1 MTRYRACRSAAV
13 VGIAVA
19 LAFAVRVIPAYH
31 AVFTPIGV
39 NFQDDDSWSHMRSV
53 HNLVAHFPR
62 QSAFDPYRLFPGGE
76 LVQREPWDLAVGF
89 VAWVLGWILG
99 AGKPSASLVDD
110 VGAWLPAILGALLP
124 IPVFLLAR
132 RLFGT
137 LAGNLSAIAV
147 AVMPGTLLWETHL
160 GVPDHHVAE
169 CLLALA
175 TLMLLIEA
183 SERSGRTRMW
193 LAAIGGVTLGVYLCV
208 RPAGIFVPGAFAIAV
223 LLEPALAPVMAAA
236 IALAAVVFL
245 ASSGSAWSDFTW
257 LSLGGSLTAC
267 LVAWALGELWRRRQ
281 WRRVFLLPAAAAGL
295 IAALGAMRLVRP
307 ATFHALAA
315 TIQRYM
321 PNSNVYARA
330 NTVAELYPLW
340 KIPPGG
346 FAALFDNLGG
356 LWIVAF
362 AFLACTLITVWRAR
376 RPALTLF
383 MVWAVVMTIGGFI
396 QVRMLLY
403 MEVVVAIA
411 AAAGAVWAIDQL
423 RRSER
428 SLKWRELA
436 IAVFVIVTLATSLPQ
451 ALSKTAFDGGLN
463 GDWLAALNW
472 LSRNT
477 PEPMGDPA
485 AWSQLWP
492 APEGKFTFPPS
503 AYGVLTWWEFGDQVN
518 AFAHRIPNTNGTQAQ
533 ASPVAQFLTETDPDQ
548 ARSFLGQLGT
558 RYVIVNSDLLISDW
572 PALVIWADGEGAR
585 YRKKVFAV
593 GEGGRGVPITIYL
606 QDFYRSMAAR
616 LYLYDG
622 KPAPERVRMTVF
634 TTRREHAT
642 SGLDYDVLIA
652 KREFPSEQKAFDYM
666 AANTGENMVLG
677 STDPT
682 VSCVDLEPLT
692 WAKRVFTSDETPLAG
707 NRVPRA
713 VKIFEVEN
721 TQR

>member
-1 MTRYRACRSAAV
+1 MIRRHVAV
-13 VGIAVA
+13 LTIAVA

-31 AVFTPIGV
+31 AVFSSFGV
-39 NFQDDDSWSHMRSV
+39 NFQDDDSWSHMRSI
-53 HNLVAHFPR
+53 HNLVAHFPA
-62 QSAFDPYRLFPGGE
+62 QSGFDPYRLYPGGE
-76 LVQREPWDLAVGF
+76 VVQREPWDLAVGL
-89 VAWVLGWILG
+89 VAWILG

-124 IPVFLLAR
+124 IPVFLLGR
-132 RLFGT
+132 RLFGN
-137 LAGNLSAIAV
+137 LAGNLAAIAV

-175 TLMLLIEA
+175 ALTLLIEA
-183 SERSGRTRMW
+183 AERPGRTRIW
-193 LAAIGGVTLGVYLCV
+193 LAALGGVMLGVYLCV
-208 RPAGIFVPGAFAIAV
+208 RPAGIFVPGTFAIAV
-223 LLEPALAPVMAAA
+223 LLEPALAPMMAAA
-236 IALAAVVFL
+236 VALAAVVFL

-257 LSLGGSLTAC
+257 LSLGGCLAAC
-267 LVAWALGELWRRRQ
+267 LVAWALGELWRRLQ
-281 WRRVFLLPAAAAGL
+281 WRRVWLLPAAAAGL
-295 IAALGAMRLVRP
+295 AAALEAMRMVRP
-307 ATFHALAA
+307 ATFINLTA
-315 TIQRYM
+315 TIERYM
-321 PNSNVYARA
+321 PNSSVYARS

-340 KIPPGG
+340 IFPPGG
-346 FAALFDNLGG
+346 FAGLFENLGG

-362 AFLACTLITVWRAR
+362 AFLACTLVTMWRAR

-383 MVWAVVMTIGGFI
+383 MVWAIVMTIGGFI

-403 MEVVVAIA
+403 TEVVVAIA

-423 RRSER
+423 RRSEQ
-428 SLKWRELA
+428 SAKWRELA
-436 IAVFVIVTLATSLPQ
+436 IAIFVIVTLATSLPP
-451 ALSKTAFDGGLN
+451 ALSKTGFDGGLSH
-463 GDWLAALNW
+463 DWLKALNW

-477 PEPMGDPA
+477 PEPLGDPA

-492 APEGKFTFPPS
+492 APPNGKFVYPAS

-533 ASPVAQFLTETDPDQ
+533 ATEVARFLTETDPDQ

-558 RYVIVNSDLLISDW
+558 RYVIANSDLLTSDW
-572 PALVIWADGEGAR
+572 PALVVWTDGDNAR
-585 YRKKVFAV
+585 YRKKVFAI
-593 GEGGRGVPITIYL
+593 GASGRSVPITIYL

-622 KPAPERVRMTVF
+622 QPAPQHVRMNVF
-634 TTRREHAT
+634 TTHRERAV
-642 SGLDYDVLIA
+642 SGQDYDILIA

-666 AANTGENMVLG
+666 AANTGETMVLG

-682 VSCVDLEPLT
+682 ISCANLDALP
-692 WAKRVFTSDETPLAG
+692 WAKLVFTSDETPLTG

-713 VKIFEVEN
+713 VKIFEVA
-721 TQR
+721 R